1 MLKPTIG
8 LNCDLALRTS
18 RRRQKLELYREYTA
32 AVELA
37 DGLPI
42 VLPVTAD
49 PARLDEQLD
58 LVDGLVLTGGADYAP
73 ELYGAAA
80 HPKTATL
87 HPDRQ
92 FYDIELARAAIRRKV
107 PVLAICGGL
116 QLVNIVCGGR
126 LIQHLPEKGPV
137 VHDCPRRKAAHDVA
151 VVPNTKLARI
161 LGRTSVVV
169 NSTHH
174 QAVGRIGSGLRSAAY
189 SPDGVVEAL
198 ESKGEAFLVCV
209 QWHPERLAAESAE
222 QLALFAALVESAL
235 NENDAA

>member
-8 LNCDLALRTS
+8 LNCDLVLRTS
-18 RRRQKLELYREYTA
+18 RRRQKLELYREYTS

-42 VLPVTAD
+42 LLPVTDD
-49 PARLDEQLD
+49 PARIDEQLD
-58 LVDGLVLTGGADYAP
+58 LIDGLVLTGGDDYDSA
-73 ELYGAAA
+73 LYGATP
-80 HPKTATL
+80 HPKTVTL

-92 FYDIELARAAIRRKV
+92 FYDIELARAAIRRKI

-126 LIQHLPEKGPV
+126 LIQHLPEDGRIA
-137 VHDCPRRKAAHDVA
+137 HNCPGQKAAHDVT

-161 LGRTSVVV
+161 LGRSSVTV

-174 QAVGRIGSGLRSAAY
+174 QAAERIGSGLRAAAHSA
-189 SPDGVVEAL
+189 DGVVEAL
-198 ESKGEAFLVCV
+198 ESSGETFLVCI

-222 QLALFAALVESAL
+222 QLALFAALVEAAL
-235 NENDAA
+235 SENEAA